1 MAGVCVWWRGSGRGC
16 GTEGGCGQEGCV
28 GEVVG

>member
-1 MAGVCVWWRGSGRGC
+1 MGGVCVWWRGSGRGC
-16 GTEGGCGQEGCV
+16 GAEGGCGQEGCV